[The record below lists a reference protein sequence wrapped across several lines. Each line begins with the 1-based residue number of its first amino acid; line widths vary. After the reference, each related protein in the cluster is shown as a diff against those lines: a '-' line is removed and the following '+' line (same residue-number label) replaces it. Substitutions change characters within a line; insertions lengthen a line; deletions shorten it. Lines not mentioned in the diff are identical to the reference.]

1 METSFRIW
9 LMCSPGLEPIL
20 AQEIQNLSIIFRH
33 TLKMHVEK
41 NTGGVELRGTSN
53 LTNYNVILY
62 HLKNYKIN

>member
-1 METSFRIW
+1 
-9 LMCSPGLEPIL
+9 
-20 AQEIQNLSIIFRH
+20 
-33 TLKMHVEK
+33 MHVEK